1 MNTPLT
7 RNSLLEWIAPDG
19 QQTVERILDV
29 VNVQDVVHVIRID
42 RPDALPVARRLP
54 EVFEG
59 LDENRVRVL
68 TIDPFA
74 YLQKPEESIPAN
86 HRQIRDDAW
95 AVIEPIVTSS
105 NCAAYDRD
113 ARGRLIRTALGRT
126 GACKPNIY
134 HWLRRYWQGGMTP
147 NALLP
152 NFHLCGAPG
161 KERNAEGPKRG
172 RPRTLAKL
180 KGVTAGIN
188 IDPETA
194 EKLRKGYRM
203 FYEKAPENGGL
214 TKRQAYQRTLE
225 KFFHR
230 GYQRRDGVLVPVLP
244 PAEALP
250 SFDQFLYWTAK
261 GSDVRDTLTRRHGER
276 KFNLRFRPVLGDS
289 TSMAFGPGSLYQVD
303 STVGDSWLV
312 SDLNRA
318 RRLGRPAVVAV
329 VCAFSHMIVG
339 FHAGLEN
346 ASFFTAG
353 LALDNATLDKV
364 KFCREHDITISPE
377 EWPSFGL
384 PEALLADRGE
394 LEGHSASNLVQSLG
408 VRVDNTSPYRADLK
422 GTVERT
428 FRSMNDSLI
437 HDLPGAVRKPKER
450 GERDPRL
457 DAVLTLREF
466 RRLLIHAI
474 LQHNSRRIEGYR
486 LQPDM
491 IAAGVEPRPVDLW
504 QWGIQNRTGHLRT
517 ADPAII
523 RSNLL
528 PQGSATVTY
537 QGIKFRGLHYSCD
550 RAIQER
556 WFERA
561 RASKSRPV
569 EVGYDPRTVD
579 VLFLRGVGG
588 GRIEPCKLLEPDQ
601 RFQHLSWAEVD
612 DFFLSQK
619 EAREGSKSQDLQSK
633 AVFHAN
639 RDAIVGHAIE
649 QGAIANQGL
658 TKAARLRGVL
668 ENRKAEM
675 QAGSA
680 VAMSQARGDAPAP
693 AALAPDDKSPAEPAA
708 DLNNY
713 VPPPSPLE
721 MLRAERASI
730 MKPND

>member
-1 MNTPLT
+1 MNIPLT
-7 RNSLLEWIAPDG
+7 RNLLLEWIAPDG
-19 QQTVERILDV
+19 QQAVERILDV
-29 VNVQDVVHVIRID
+29 ANVQDVVHVIRID

-59 LDENRVRVL
+59 LDENRARVL

-74 YLQKPEESIPAN
+74 YLQKPEDSIPAS
-86 HRQIRDDAW
+86 HRRRRDAAW

-113 ARGRLIRTALGRT
+113 ARGRLIRTALGRA
-126 GACKPNIY
+126 GASKKHIY
-134 HWLRRYWQGGMTP
+134 RWLRRYWQGGMTP

-152 NFHLCGAPG
+152 KFHLCGAPG
-161 KERNAEGPKRG
+161 KERNAKGPKRG

-180 KGVTAGIN
+180 KGVTVGIN
-188 IDPETA
+188 IDPDAA

-203 FYEKAPENGGL
+203 FYEKAPEDGGL
-214 TKRQAYQRTLE
+214 TKQQAYQRTLE

-230 GYQRRDGVLVPVLP
+230 GHAFRDGVMVPVLP

-250 SFDQFLYWTAK
+250 SFDQFFYWSSK

-276 KFNLRFRPVLGDS
+276 KFNLRYRPVLGDS
-289 TSMAFGPGSLYQVD
+289 TSMAFGPGSLYQID

-318 RRLGRPAVVAV
+318 RRLGRPAVVLV
-329 VCAFSHMIVG
+329 VCAFSRMIVG

-364 KFCREHDITISPE
+364 NFCREHGITILPE
-377 EWPSFGL
+377 DWPSFGL
-384 PEALLADRGE
+384 PEAILADRGE

-408 VRVDNTSPYRADLK
+408 VRVANTSPYRADLK

-428 FRSMNDSLI
+428 FRSMNDLLI

-457 DAVLTLREF
+457 DAALTLREF

-474 LQHNSRRIEGYR
+474 LQHNSHLIEDYR
-486 LQPDM
+486 LQADM

-504 QWGIQNRTGHLRT
+504 RWGIQNRTGHLRT

-528 PQGSATVTY
+528 PHGSATVTFK
-537 QGIKFRGLHYSCD
+537 GIKFRGLHYSCD

-561 RASKSRPV
+561 RSSKSWQV
-569 EVGYDPRTVD
+569 EVGHDPRTVD
-579 VLFLRGVGG
+579 VLFLRGLGG
-588 GRIEPCKLLEPDQ
+588 GRIEPCKLLEADQ
-601 RFQHLSWAEVD
+601 RFQHLSRAEVD

-619 EAREGSKSQDLQSK
+619 EVIDGSKSHDLQSK

-639 RDAIVGHAIE
+639 RDAIVSHATE
-649 QGAIANQGL
+649 QGAIANHGL
-658 TKAARLRGVL
+658 KKAARLRGFR

-675 QAGSA
+675 QADSA
-680 VAMSQARGDAPAP
+680 AAMSQARGDAPAP
-693 AALAPDDKSPAEPAA
+693 AALAPDANGPAGPAA
-708 DLNNY
+708 DHNNY

-721 MLRAERASI
+721 MLRAERASKW
-730 MKPND
+730 KPNE